1 MKKEYTFTFTIGAVR
16 DICERC
22 PDHDIERIG
31 ELFDEHDFVAM
42 LDNMA
47 WFISVL
53 NQWSVF
59 KETGSRDGALKVEDV
74 LLMDMDEVN
83 ALFAQAMAAF
93 NRDQKADT
101 EITETK
107 KAEAVSENNE

>member
-1 MKKEYTFTFTIGAVR
+1 MKYKFAFTIGAVR

-31 ELFDEHDFVAM
+31 ELFDEHDFVSM

-53 NQWSVF
+53 NTWSVY
-59 KETGSRDGALKVEDV
+59 KETGSRDGALQIDDI

-93 NRDQKADT
+93 NKDQTSET
-101 EITETK
+101 EITGAKKTK
-107 KAEAVSENNE
+107 AVSKSKK